1 MFMTQF
7 IVPILYDPGSCCKL
21 FVDHGGEQAVKLAL
35 FTHQQSEVQ
44 ALVQGHRDLQC
55 LAQMS

>member
-1 MFMTQF
+1 MFMTEF
-7 IVPILYDPGSCCKL
+7 IVPILYDPGRCCKL

-44 ALVQGHRDLQC
+44 ALVQGH
-55 LAQMS
+55 